1 MAYTY
6 DANGNLVSG
15 NGRTLTYTSYNAP
28 ATIANAAYGYAYT
41 YNAEHERVRLVA
53 TREDAK
59 AAIFSYIEPF
69 YNRQRIHQSLGY
81 LSPQK
86 FEKQNVC
93 LD

>member
-1 MAYTY
+1 MAHQWVDST
-6 DANGNLVSG
+6 GPMG
-15 NGRTLTYTSYNAP
+15 TQP
-28 ATIANAAYGYAYT
+28 IC
-41 YNAEHERVRLVA
+41 
-53 TREDAK
+53 REDAK